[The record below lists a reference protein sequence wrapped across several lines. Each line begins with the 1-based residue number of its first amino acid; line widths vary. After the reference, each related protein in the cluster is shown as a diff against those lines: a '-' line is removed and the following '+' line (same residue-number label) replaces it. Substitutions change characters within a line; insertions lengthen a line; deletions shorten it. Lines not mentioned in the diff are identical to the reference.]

1 MVTASPNLIKHCK
14 VKRIRSSSQDSASGC
29 HFGIG
34 WPGNRSA
41 LTPGDS
47 APDNPQNTA
56 SPPLLP
62 SSPISEKTH
71 LSGPLFSSSPHVRH
85 KPIKLQTVPQ

>member
-1 MVTASPNLIKHCK
+1 MAAILASAGQVTAQAL
-14 VKRIRSSSQDSASGC
+14 
-29 HFGIG
+29 
-34 WPGNRSA
+34 SA